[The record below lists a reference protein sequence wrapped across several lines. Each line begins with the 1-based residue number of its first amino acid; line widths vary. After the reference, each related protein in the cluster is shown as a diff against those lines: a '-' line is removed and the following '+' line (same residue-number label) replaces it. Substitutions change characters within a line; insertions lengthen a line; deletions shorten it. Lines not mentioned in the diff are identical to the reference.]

1 MLTAL
6 LLAAAPISALPIGKD
21 KPESVSSL
29 ENHRLKQ
36 KEICQYF
43 WIDDVPMQRKCLSDS
58 VTGYIIFN
66 ALLEGSNPE
75 LEFDLRKCLARFGDD
90 KVFGWYN
97 VGECANFQYD
107 AYWKG
112 YPPPF

>member
-6 LLAAAPISALPIGKD
+6 LLAAAPVPALPIGEGQ
-21 KPESVSSL
+21 PAPVLPL
-29 ENHRLKQ
+29 EKYRLEQ
-36 KEICQYF
+36 KEICQSF

-58 VTGYIIFN
+58 VTGYITFH
-66 ALLEGSNPE
+66 ALLETSHPE
-75 LEFDLRKCLARFGDD
+75 LKFDLLKCLDRFGNDE
-90 KVFGWYN
+90 VFGWYN
-97 VGECANFQYD
+97 VGECANFQSN